1 MKTIIA
7 LVFILTLAPSLS
19 GAQESACEDS
29 PAPIMLL
36 QGYSAP
42 FPGWLLSP
50 CRAANLAAKIE
61 ALEKLVQLEQDKAA
75 EEVQALE
82 WALSDTVLDSMKA
95 VATASER
102 SWWES
107 HTTEIGVVGVGL
119 GVVLGVLGCFL
130 VDSAF

>member
-1 MKTIIA
+1 MRTIIT
-7 LVFILTLAPSLS
+7 LVFILVQAAAM
-19 GAQESACEDS
+19 AQSPDCEDAS
-29 PAPIMLL
+29 APVLLL
-36 QGYSAP
+36 QGYAAP

-50 CRAANLAAKIE
+50 CRAANMAAKIE
-61 ALEKLVQLEQDKAA
+61 ALEKLVQLEKDKAA

-107 HTTEIGVVGVGL
+107 HTTEIGIIGVGL
-119 GVVLGVLGCFL
+119 GVVLGTLGYFL